1 MEEFIRASVAHFEN
15 LLREQLKR
23 QETMEKGAAKRD
35 YSKAEHITIGIIGW
49 EVFDIVKGKASTLT
63 WIVLGFFSLV
73 GIFELGA
80 IFSAK
85 KKKDNPDE
93 TKPVTQAA

>member
-1 MEEFIRASVAHFEN
+1 M
-15 LLREQLKR
+15 
-23 QETMEKGAAKRD
+23 TEKIV
-35 YSKAEHITIGIIGW
+35 SFLFTLGIVGW

>member
-1 MEEFIRASVAHFEN
+1 M
-15 LLREQLKR
+15 
-23 QETMEKGAAKRD
+23 TEKIV
-35 YSKAEHITIGIIGW
+35 SFLFTLGIIGW

-63 WIVLGFFSLV
+63 WIVLGFFALV